1 MGKKSIK
8 DLCKAMFCIL
18 AVAFSAPLKADERK
32 LPFEAQALLNALGY
46 DLGPV
51 DGKFGKKSKNALS
64 MHYASK
70 ENPTTP
76 VLDKDTLNKFT
87 VEDMYN
93 STNTKVGVCRYANIM
108 PIQN

>member
-1 MGKKSIK
+1 MIQRFVANLGMDHLSITMGKKSIK
-8 DLCKAMFCIL
+8 ALCKAMFCIL
-18 AVAFSAPLKADERK
+18 AVAFSAPLKADEKK

-51 DGKFGKKSKNALS
+51 DGKFGEKSKNALS

-76 VLDKDTLNKFT
+76 VLDKDTLNIFK
-87 VEDMYN
+87 
-93 STNTKVGVCRYANIM
+93 SRLSWK
-108 PIQN
+108 